1 MGVAMIRFIFILIML
16 CLVGCKTKYVPVET
30 KVTETVEYHDT
41 TVTEKLVPY
50 KESVAVKD
58 TISFLS
64 NPYAYSEARWNNGI
78 LHHTLGIYPEA
89 VIIIKVP
96 QYLDRTRT
104 IEKPQIVEVEKKLNK
119 FFSFWFYCLA
129 CDKSGSFYVVLH
141 ISIIILQLRM

>member
-96 QYLDRTRT
+96 QYLDRTRI
-104 IEKPQIVEVEKKLNK
+104 IENPQIIEVEKKLNK
-119 FFSFWFYCLA
+119 WQQLKVDYGGYAFIVICVA
-129 CDKSGSFYVVLH
+129 VVWL
-141 ISIIILQLRM
+141 IYKNRTK